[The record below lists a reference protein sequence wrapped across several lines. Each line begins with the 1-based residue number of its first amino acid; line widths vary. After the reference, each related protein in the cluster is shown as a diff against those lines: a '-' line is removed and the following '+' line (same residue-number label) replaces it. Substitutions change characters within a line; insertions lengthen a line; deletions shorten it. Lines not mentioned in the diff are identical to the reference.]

1 MRYYAL
7 LITTS
12 ILLFSCWSNPRPV
25 DTNNELAIDDVLIKE
40 HIIRHESEMKIIDSL
55 AKAWSWTP
63 DTIMGGILLERIG
76 SSDSFNAEG
85 DTVRLSVEV
94 SLVNGNHCY
103 SNDSL
108 CLIIDHYDGPEAFN
122 EIAKHI
128 GIGDSCFALV
138 PSAMGFGING
148 VPGVVPPGAMIQIH
162 VTLPI
167 D

>member
-25 DTNNELAIDDVLIKE
+25 DVNNELSIDEVFIEKHIK
-40 HIIRHESEMKIIDSL
+40 RHESEMKIIDSL
-55 AKAWSWTP
+55 STAWSWTP
-63 DTIMGGILLERIG
+63 DTIMGGILLERFGI
-76 SSDSFNAEG
+76 SDSLNVEG
-85 DTVRLSVEV
+85 DTVRLSVMV
-94 SLVNGNHCY
+94 SLINGNYCY

-108 CLIIDHYDGPEAFN
+108 YLIIDHYDGPEAFN

-128 GIGDSCFALV
+128 GIGGSCSALV
-138 PSAMGFGING
+138 PSAMGFGIKG
-148 VPGVVPPGAMIQIH
+148 VPGVVPPGAMILINASQ
-162 VTLPI
+162 PN

>member
-1 MRYYAL
+1 MRHDVL
-7 LITTS
+7 LIATS

-25 DTNNELAIDDVLIKE
+25 DTNNELSIDDIFIKE
-40 HIIRHESEMKIIDSL
+40 HIIRQESEMKIIDSL
-55 AKAWSWTP
+55 STAWSWTP
-63 DTIMGGILLERIG
+63 DTIIGGILLERIG
-76 SSDSFNAEG
+76 SSDSFNVEG

-108 CLIIDHYDGPEAFN
+108 YLIIDHYDGPEAFN

-128 GIGDSCFALV
+128 GFGDSCSALV
-138 PSAMGFGING
+138 PSAMGFGIKG
-148 VPGVVPPGAMIQIH
+148 VPGVVPPGAMIQINA
-162 VTLPI
+162 TLPI